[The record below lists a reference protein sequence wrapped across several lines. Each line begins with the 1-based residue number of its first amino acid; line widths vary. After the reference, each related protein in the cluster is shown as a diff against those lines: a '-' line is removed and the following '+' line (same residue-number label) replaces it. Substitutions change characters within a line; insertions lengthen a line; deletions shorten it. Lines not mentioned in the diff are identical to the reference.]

1 MDDST
6 DPLVL
11 MLAPVGR
18 DEVLSNEV
26 LGRFGLS
33 SRTYTDILTLC
44 AELATATGAVLLT
57 EEALT
62 ADSAACLVDALA
74 EQPAWSDLPLLILT
88 PGGESTVTG
97 RRLLDLLG
105 PRANVTL
112 LEWPARPVMLISVLN
127 MALRARRHQYE
138 MRDLLA
144 ARAVTE
150 AALRESEERFRAIWE
165 SAADAIALSDR
176 DGLVLAANPAYYELY
191 GYSPAEVIGQSF
203 ALIFP
208 VEERARA
215 LQAYQAAFE
224 ATEIAPRLESVA
236 RRADGREIVVESRYD
251 FVVTAGRRV
260 AMVSMVRDITE
271 RRALERTQQE
281 FLTMVGHELRNP
293 LAGIR
298 GFAQLMERRQAYS
311 AQAVGTIIAK
321 VDALNRLVGELIEAS
336 QIGSGRLALRRVE
349 CDLVAEA
356 RDSLEQARTQTD
368 EHLLRLEAPSGP
380 LWGWWDRD
388 RVAQI
393 FANLLLNAIKYSPD
407 GGDILVR
414 IEDQGEQAR
423 VSIRDQGIGIATE
436 ALPRLF
442 DRFYRIEGASG
453 AAPGLGLGLHV
464 TRALVEAHGG
474 RIQAT
479 SSVGQGSTLS
489 FTLPYRTDELLS
501 TTG

>member
-1 MDDST
+1 
-6 DPLVL
+6 
-11 MLAPVGR
+11 MLAPVGH
-18 DEVLSNEV
+18 DVALSSEVID
-26 LGRFGLS
+26 RFGLS
-33 SRTYTDILTLC
+33 SRIYSDMRALC

-62 ADSAACLVDALA
+62 ADSAAWLVEALA
-74 EQPAWSDLPLLILT
+74 DQPAWSDLPLLIVT
-88 PGGESTVTG
+88 PGGESTATS

-112 LEWPARPVMLISVLN
+112 LERPTRPVVLISALN

-144 ARAVTE
+144 AREATE

-165 SAADAIALSDR
+165 SAADAIALSDPA
-176 DGLVLAANPAYYELY
+176 GLVLVANPAYYKLY
-191 GYSPAEVIGQSF
+191 GHSPVEVIGQSF
-203 ALIFP
+203 TLIFP

-215 LQAYQAAFE
+215 LQAYRAAFE

-236 RRADGREIVVESRYD
+236 RRADGHEIVVEARYD
-251 FVVTAGRRV
+251 FVVTAGQRV
-260 AMVSMVRDITE
+260 AMVSMVRDISE

-298 GFAQLMERRQAYS
+298 GFAQLMARRQTYS
-311 AQAVGTIIAK
+311 EQAVDTIIAK
-321 VDALNRLVGELIEAS
+321 VDSLNRLVSDLIEAS

-356 RDSLEQARTQTD
+356 RGSLEQARTQTD
-368 EHLLRLEAPSGP
+368 EHLLQLEAPSGP
-380 LWGWWDRD
+380 LWGWWDQD
-388 RVAQI
+388 RVGQI

-407 GGDILVR
+407 GGEILVR
-414 IEDQGEQAR
+414 IEDQGDQAQ
-423 VSIRDQGIGIATE
+423 VSIRDHGIGIATE

-442 DRFYRIEGASG
+442 DRFHRIEGATG
-453 AAPGLGLGLHV
+453 AAPGLGLGLHI

-474 RIQAT
+474 QIQAT
-479 SSVGQGSTLS
+479 SSAGQGSTFA
-489 FTLPYRTDELLS
+489 FTLPYRAAELP
-501 TTG
+501 